1 VYVPRRAVLADGV
14 ALLSPEAFPAGVIFY
29 DFNTSAP
36 QPSHL
41 NLAPFEL
48 FREPTVIL
56 GIGDASEYVANTPD
70 NPFSAHD
77 VRRSEFLTL
86 ANDLKDGHS
95 RALVHRVLLFNEPEV
110 RQAVNVQ
117 DELFLL
123 PQDATDDDMR
133 RVLWDISSSLL
144 VELASYA
151 TSVQALPSV
160 SSPTVPQHQLMP
172 VQWPEDG
179 TQSPVLGRKD
189 LHRMSMP
196 VFSNHSDP
204 ALRKPPARTFD
215 EMTPD
220 APSVVERFR
229 SRPESVASS
238 REGSQERVS
247 VHGFGS
253 DSFSEKT
260 RNKGRGR
267 VGVVLASVYIQAGR
281 WPDALRESIESAQRS
296 RSFND
301 FIWHA
306 KALENIA
313 LCMVLIAWS
322 GMEFQ
327 VRSFGIW
334 PG

>member
-1 VYVPRRAVLADGV
+1 LTVV
-14 ALLSPEAFPAGVIFY
+14 ALLSPEAFPAGIIFY

-36 QPSHL
+36 QPSHA

-56 GIGDASEYVANTPD
+56 GIGDSNEYVADTPD
-70 NPFSAHD
+70 NPYSAHD
-77 VRRSEFLTL
+77 VRKNEFLTL

-95 RALVHRVLLFNEPEV
+95 KALVHRVLLFNEPEV
-110 RQAVNVQ
+110 QRAVNVQ

-123 PQDATDDDMR
+123 PPDATEDDMR
-133 RVLWDISSSLL
+133 RVLWDVTASLL

-151 TSVQALPSV
+151 TSVQALPSIP
-160 SSPTVPQHQLMP
+160 SPTVPQHQLMP
-172 VQWPEDG
+172 VQWPEDSERAR
-179 TQSPVLGRKD
+179 SPTMGRKD

-204 ALRKPPARTFD
+204 ALRKAPAKTFD
-215 EMTPD
+215 EM
-220 APSVVERFR
+220 ASNEVPSAVDRFR

-296 RSFND
+296 RSFDD

-327 VRSFGIW
+327 VCRLSSPWQG
-334 PG
+334 